1 MHTLAT
7 VTDMR
12 QWKADRGMPLN
23 ADYYT
28 RTQYPIE
35 SEEPTMT
42 RTQVVQLER
51 RKAGKQET
59 LRRREVRK
67 VKYGKEVR

>member
-1 MHTLAT
+1 MQTAGLAT

-12 QWKADRGMPLN
+12 QWKADHGMPLN
-23 ADYYT
+23 PDFY
-28 RTQYPIE
+28 TQYPIE

-42 RTQVVQLER
+42 KTQVLQMDR
-51 RKAGKQET
+51 RKAGKAET

-67 VKYGKEVR
+67 IKYGKEVR